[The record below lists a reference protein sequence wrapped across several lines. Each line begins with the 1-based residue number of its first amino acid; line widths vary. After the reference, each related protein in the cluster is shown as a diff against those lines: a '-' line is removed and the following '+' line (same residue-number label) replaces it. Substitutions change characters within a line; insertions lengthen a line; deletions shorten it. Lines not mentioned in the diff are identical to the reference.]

1 MIGGRRPPPRTSFET
16 VIDAQHDPGTMA
28 AGNRAVAAHR
38 DVIPPL
44 RAASGAKILIG
55 IASWTDPSMTAA
67 GVFYPDDATTPE
79 SRLRYYASRFPMVEV
94 DATYY
99 AIPARRTTNLWVDRT
114 PDGFTFNVKAHAL
127 MTGQP
132 SEVKMLP
139 KELRA
144 ALPASLANK
153 ARVYASELPGEIRD
167 AVWTMFLDALV
178 PLRDTGRLGAI
189 LLQYPRWVVPSRS
202 NAELIASARSR
213 LAGWRAAVEFRNKG
227 WFDDRIRERTFELLR
242 NNALS
247 YVCVD
252 SPPGFDS
259 SVPAIAETTQRGL
272 AVVRFHGRNTDNW
285 EAKVRVV
292 SQRFRYL
299 YSEEQL
305 KAWLPMINAIS
316 EQAEEVHLVFNNCY
330 GNYATTNALEMA
342 SMVQESLT
350 DSGS

>member
-1 MIGGRRPPPRTSFET
+1 MQRERVPIITAP
-16 VIDAQHDPGTMA
+16 
-28 AGNRAVAAHR
+28 
-38 DVIPPL
+38 
-44 RAASGAKILIG
+44 SGARILIG
-55 IASWTDPSMTAA
+55 IASWTDPSMTAP
-67 GVFYPDDATTPE
+67 GVFYPSDAGTPE
-79 SRLRYYASRFPMVEV
+79 GRLKYYSSRFPMVEV
-94 DATYY
+94 DSTYY
-99 AIPARRTTNLWVDRT
+99 AIPSRRMATLWVDRT

-132 SEVKMLP
+132 SEVNRLP
-139 KELRA
+139 KELRE
-144 ALPASLANK
+144 ALPANLATK
-153 ARVYASELPGEIRD
+153 PRVYASELPGEIRD
-167 AVWTMFLDALV
+167 AVWAMFLDALE

-213 LAGWRAAVEFRNKG
+213 LAGWRAAVEFRNRG
-227 WFDDRIRERTFELLR
+227 WFEDRIRARTFDLLR
-242 NNALS
+242 NNGLS

-252 SPPGFDS
+252 SPPGFQS
-259 SVPAIAETTQRGL
+259 SVPAMAETTERSL

-285 EAKVRVV
+285 EAKLRVT

-305 KAWLPMINAIS
+305 RGWLPMISAIS

-342 SMVQESLT
+342 RLVENT
-350 DSGS
+350 T